1 MIKTKR
7 YIFLGLLILLTT
19 FNPELPLLKLGF
31 FIIKTVNVSDS
42 KNADLE
48 KIKKQFNFLV
58 NTSILSIDH
67 KKMNEVVL
75 QNEWIH
81 FLNIN
86 KKFPS
91 TVNVIVVEHE
101 PFVFWK
107 KGNNNLIITKEF
119 TLIEKFNSN
128 NFSNQTLAKGNFD
141 IEDLKRLYK
150 ALNNNNF
157 DLANIASFEFINSER
172 WDLFLK
178 GNKKIM
184 LGRYDYNQQINNLNK
199 VLIQSKDEKFTYVDL
214 RLKNKIFVK

>member
-91 TVNVIVVEHE
+91 TVNVMVVEHE

-119 TLIEKFNSN
+119 TLIEKFNLN
-128 NFSNQTLAKGNFD
+128 NFSNQTQAKGNFD

-157 DLANIASFEFINSER
+157 DLANITSFEFTNSER

>member
-31 FIIKTVNVSDS
+31 FIIKTVNVYDS

-48 KIKKQFNFLV
+48 KLKKQLYFLV

-199 VLIQSKDEKFTYVDL
+199 VLIQSKDEKFTYIDL

>member
-7 YIFLGLLILLTT
+7 YIFLTLLIFLTT

-31 FIIKTVNVSDS
+31 FIIKTVNVSGS
-42 KNADLE
+42 KNTDIE
-48 KIKKQFNFLV
+48 KLKKQFNFLV
-58 NTSILSIDH
+58 NTSILSVDH

-81 FLNIN
+81 FVNVN

-91 TVNVIVVEHE
+91 TINVVVVEHE

-107 KGNNNLIITKEF
+107 KGNNNLIVTKEF
-119 TLIEKFNSN
+119 TLIEKFNLN
-128 NFSNQTLAKGNFD
+128 NFSNQTQARGNFD
-141 IEDLKRLYK
+141 IEDLKKLYK
-150 ALNNNNF
+150 ALNSNNF
-157 DLANIASFEFINSER
+157 DLSNITSFEFINSER

-184 LGRYDYNQQINNLNK
+184 LGRHDYNQQINNLNK
-199 VLIQSKDEKFTYVDL
+199 VLLQSKDEKFTYIDL

>member
-31 FIIKTVNVSDS
+31 FIIKTVNVYDS

-48 KIKKQFNFLV
+48 KLKKQLYFLV

-199 VLIQSKDEKFTYVDL
+199 LLIQSKDEKFTYVDL

>member
-1 MIKTKR
+1 
-7 YIFLGLLILLTT
+7 
-19 FNPELPLLKLGF
+19 
-31 FIIKTVNVSDS
+31 
-42 KNADLE
+42 
-48 KIKKQFNFLV
+48 
-58 NTSILSIDH
+58 
-67 KKMNEVVL
+67 MNEVVL

>member
-31 FIIKTVNVSDS
+31 FIIKTVNVYDS

-48 KIKKQFNFLV
+48 KLKKQLYFLV

-178 GNKKIM
+178 VNKKIM

-199 VLIQSKDEKFTYVDL
+199 VLIQSKDEKFTYIDL

>member
-31 FIIKTVNVSDS
+31 FIIKTVNVYDS

-48 KIKKQFNFLV
+48 KLKKQLYFLV

-184 LGRYDYNQQINNLNK
+184 LGRYEYNQQINNLNK
-199 VLIQSKDEKFTYVDL
+199 VLIQFKDEKFTYIDL

>member
-31 FIIKTVNVSDS
+31 FIIKTVNVSGS
-42 KNADLE
+42 KNTDLE
-48 KIKKQFNFLV
+48 KLKKQFNFLV

-91 TVNVIVVEHE
+91 TVNVMVVEHE

-119 TLIEKFNSN
+119 TLIEKFSSN
-128 NFSNQTLAKGNFD
+128 NFSNQTQAKGNFD
-141 IEDLKRLYK
+141 VEDLKRLYK

>member
-31 FIIKTVNVSDS
+31 FIIKTVNVYDS

-48 KIKKQFNFLV
+48 KLKKQLYFLV

-157 DLANIASFEFINSER
+157 DLANITSFEFTNSER

>member
-7 YIFLGLLILLTT
+7 YIFLGLLIFLTT

-48 KIKKQFNFLV
+48 KLKKQFNFLV

-91 TVNVIVVEHE
+91 TVNVMVVEHE

-141 IEDLKRLYK
+141 IEDLKRLYT

-157 DLANIASFEFINSER
+157 DLANITSFEFINSQR

>member
-7 YIFLGLLILLTT
+7 YIFLALLILLTT

-48 KIKKQFNFLV
+48 KLKKQFYFLV

>member
-1 MIKTKR
+1 MTKKKR
-7 YIFLGLLILLTT
+7 YIFLALLVFLTT

-31 FIIKTVNVSDS
+31 FIIKTVNVSGS
-42 KNADLE
+42 KNTDSE

-58 NTSILSIDH
+58 NSSILSVDH
-67 KKMNEVVL
+67 KKMDEVVS

-81 FLNIN
+81 FINIK

-91 TVNVIVVEHE
+91 TVNVNIVEHE
-101 PFVFWK
+101 PLVVWK
-107 KGNNNLIITKEF
+107 KGNNNLIITKQF
-119 TLIEKFNSN
+119 TLIEKFNSATY
-128 NFSNQTLAKGNFD
+128 SNQIQAKGNLN
-141 IEDLKRLYK
+141 IQDLKSLYN

-157 DLANIASFEFINSER
+157 DLSNIASFDFINSER

-184 LGRYDYNQQINNLNK
+184 LGRYDYNEQIANLNK
-199 VLIQSKDEKFTYVDL
+199 ILIQLKDEKFTYIDL

>member
-7 YIFLGLLILLTT
+7 YIFIALLIFLTT

-31 FIIKTVNVSDS
+31 FIIKTVNVSGS
-42 KNADLE
+42 KNTDLE

-58 NTSILSIDH
+58 NTSILSVDN
-67 KKMNEVVL
+67 KKMNEL
-75 QNEWIH
+75 ISQNEWIH
-81 FLNIN
+81 FVNIN

-91 TVNVIVVEHE
+91 TINVVVVEHE
-101 PFVFWK
+101 PFVLWK

-119 TLIEKFNSN
+119 TLIEKFNFN
-128 NFSNQTLAKGNFD
+128 NFSNQTQAKGNFD

-157 DLANIASFEFINSER
+157 DLSSIASFEFINSER
-172 WDLFLK
+172 WDLILK

-184 LGRYDYNQQINNLNK
+184 LGRHDYNQQISNLNK
-199 VLIQSKDEKFTYVDL
+199 VLIQSKDEKFTYIDL

>member
-7 YIFLGLLILLTT
+7 YIFIVLLIFLTT

-31 FIIKTVNVSDS
+31 FIIKTVNVSGS
-42 KNADLE
+42 KNTDLE

-58 NTSILSIDH
+58 NTSILSVDN
-67 KKMNEVVL
+67 KKMNEIIS

-81 FLNIN
+81 FVNIN

-91 TVNVIVVEHE
+91 TINVVVVEHE
-101 PFVFWK
+101 PFVLWK

-119 TLIEKFNSN
+119 TLIEKFNFN
-128 NFSNQTLAKGNFD
+128 NFSNQTQAKGNFD

-157 DLANIASFEFINSER
+157 DLSSIASFEFINSER
-172 WDLFLK
+172 WDLILK

-184 LGRYDYNQQINNLNK
+184 LGRHDYNQQISNLNK
-199 VLIQSKDEKFTYVDL
+199 VLIQSKDEKFTYIDL

>member
-7 YIFLGLLILLTT
+7 YIFLALLIFLST

-31 FIIKTVNVSDS
+31 FIIKTVNVSGS
-42 KNADLE
+42 KNTDIE

-58 NTSILSIDH
+58 NTSILSVDN
-67 KKMNEVVL
+67 KKMNEIIS

-81 FLNIN
+81 FVNIN

-91 TVNVIVVEHE
+91 TINLVIVEHE

-119 TLIEKFNSN
+119 TLIEKFSLN
-128 NFSNQTLAKGNFD
+128 NFSNQPQAKGNFD
-141 IEDLKRLYK
+141 IEDLKKLYK

-157 DLANIASFEFINSER
+157 DLSSITSFEFINSER

-184 LGRYDYNQQINNLNK
+184 LGRHDYNQQISNLNK
-199 VLIQSKDEKFTYVDL
+199 VLIQSKDEKFKT
-214 RLKNKIFVK
+214 

>member
-7 YIFLGLLILLTT
+7 YIFLALLIFLTT

-31 FIIKTVNVSDS
+31 FIIKTVNVSGS
-42 KNADLE
+42 KNTDLE
-48 KIKKQFNFLV
+48 KLKKQFSFFV
-58 NTSILSIDH
+58 NTSILSVDH
-67 KKMNEVVL
+67 KKMNEVIL

-81 FLNIN
+81 FVNIN

-91 TVNVIVVEHE
+91 TINVAVVEHE

-119 TLIEKFNSN
+119 TLIEKFNLN
-128 NFSNQTLAKGNFD
+128 NFSNQTQARGNFD
-141 IEDLKRLYK
+141 IEDLKKLYK
-150 ALNNNNF
+150 ALNSNNF
-157 DLANIASFEFINSER
+157 DLSNITSFEFLNSER
-172 WDLFLK
+172 WDLLLK

-184 LGRYDYNQQINNLNK
+184 LGRHDYNQQITNLNK
-199 VLIQSKDEKFTYVDL
+199 LLIQYKDEKFTYIDL

>member
-31 FIIKTVNVSDS
+31 FIIKTVNVYDS

-48 KIKKQFNFLV
+48 KLKKQFNFLV

-157 DLANIASFEFINSER
+157 DLANIASFEFTNSER

>member
-1 MIKTKR
+1 
-7 YIFLGLLILLTT
+7 
-19 FNPELPLLKLGF
+19 
-31 FIIKTVNVSDS
+31 
-42 KNADLE
+42 
-48 KIKKQFNFLV
+48 
-58 NTSILSIDH
+58 
-67 KKMNEVVL
+67 MNEVVL

-81 FLNIN
+81 FVSIN

-91 TVNVIVVEHE
+91 TVNVMVVEHE

-119 TLIEKFNSN
+119 TLIEKFSSN
-128 NFSNQTLAKGNFD
+128 NFSNQTQAKGNFD

-157 DLANIASFEFINSER
+157 DLANIVSFEFINSER

-178 GNKKIM
+178 SNKKIM
-184 LGRYDYNQQINNLNK
+184 LGRYDYNQQISNLNK
-199 VLIQSKDEKFTYVDL
+199 VLIQSKDEKFSYIDL

>member
-7 YIFLGLLILLTT
+7 YIFLALLIFLTT

-31 FIIKTVNVSDS
+31 FIIKTVNVSGS
-42 KNADLE
+42 KNTDLE

-58 NTSILSIDH
+58 NTSILSVDN
-67 KKMNEVVL
+67 KKMNEIIS

-81 FLNIN
+81 FVNIN

-91 TVNVIVVEHE
+91 TINVAIVEHE

-119 TLIEKFNSN
+119 TLIEKFSLN
-128 NFSNQTLAKGNFD
+128 NFSNQTQAKGNFD
-141 IEDLKRLYK
+141 IEDLKKLYK

-157 DLANIASFEFINSER
+157 DLSSITSFEFINSER

-184 LGRYDYNQQINNLNK
+184 LGRHDYNQQISNLNK
-199 VLIQSKDEKFTYVDL
+199 VLIQSKDEKFTYIDL

>member
-1 MIKTKR
+1 MTKKKR
-7 YIFLGLLILLTT
+7 YIFLVLLVFLTT

-31 FIIKTVNVSDS
+31 FIIKTVNVSGS
-42 KNADLE
+42 KNTDSE

-58 NTSILSIDH
+58 NSSILSVDH
-67 KKMNEVVL
+67 KKMDEVVS

-81 FLNIN
+81 FINIK

-91 TVNVIVVEHE
+91 TVNVNIVEHE
-101 PFVFWK
+101 PLVVWK
-107 KGNNNLIITKEF
+107 KGNNNLIITKQF
-119 TLIEKFNSN
+119 TVIEKFNLVSY
-128 NFSNQTLAKGNFD
+128 SNQIQAKGNLN
-141 IEDLKRLYK
+141 IQDLKSLYN

-157 DLANIASFEFINSER
+157 DLSNIASFDFINSER

-184 LGRYDYNQQINNLNK
+184 LGRYDYNEQIANLNK
-199 VLIQSKDEKFTYVDL
+199 ILIQLKDEKVTYIDL

>member
-7 YIFLGLLILLTT
+7 YIFFALLIFLTT

-31 FIIKTVNVSDS
+31 FIIKTVNVSGS
-42 KNADLE
+42 KNTDLE

-58 NTSILSIDH
+58 NTSILSVDN
-67 KKMNEVVL
+67 KKMNEVIS

-81 FLNIN
+81 FVNIN

-91 TVNVIVVEHE
+91 TINVVVVEHE

-119 TLIEKFNSN
+119 TLIEKFNLN
-128 NFSNQTLAKGNFD
+128 NFSNQTQAKGNFD

-157 DLANIASFEFINSER
+157 DLSSIASFEFINSER

-184 LGRYDYNQQINNLNK
+184 LGRHDYNQQISNLNK
-199 VLIQSKDEKFTYVDL
+199 VLIQSKEEKFTYIDL

>member
-7 YIFLGLLILLTT
+7 YIFLALLIFLTT
-19 FNPELPLLKLGF
+19 FNPELPLQKLGF
-31 FIIKTVNVSDS
+31 FITKTVNVSGS
-42 KNADLE
+42 KNTELE
-48 KIKKQFNFLV
+48 KLKKQFNFLV
-58 NTSILSIDH
+58 NTSILSIDQ
-67 KKMNEVVL
+67 KKMNEVVS

-81 FLNIN
+81 YLNIN

-91 TVNVIVVEHE
+91 TVNVMVVEHE
-101 PFVFWK
+101 PLFFWK

-128 NFSNQTLAKGNFD
+128 NFSNQTQIKGNFD
-141 IEDLKRLYK
+141 IEDLKSLYK

-157 DLANIASFEFINSER
+157 DLVNITSFEFINSER

-199 VLIQSKDEKFTYVDL
+199 VLIQFRDEKFTYIDL

>member
-7 YIFLGLLILLTT
+7 YIFLVLLIFLTT

-31 FIIKTVNVSDS
+31 FIIKTVNVSGS
-42 KNADLE
+42 KNTDLE
-48 KIKKQFNFLV
+48 KLKKQFNFLV

-81 FLNIN
+81 FVNIN

-91 TVNVIVVEHE
+91 TVNVMVVEHE

-119 TLIEKFNSN
+119 TLIEKFSSN
-128 NFSNQTLAKGNFD
+128 NFSNQTQAKGNFD
-141 IEDLKRLYK
+141 VEDLKRLYK

-157 DLANIASFEFINSER
+157 DLANIVSFEFINSER

-178 GNKKIM
+178 SNKKIM
-184 LGRYDYNQQINNLNK
+184 LGRYDYNQQISNLNK
-199 VLIQSKDEKFTYVDL
+199 VLIQSKDEKFSYIDL

>member
-7 YIFLGLLILLTT
+7 YIFLALLIFLTT
-19 FNPELPLLKLGF
+19 FNPELPLLKLGL
-31 FIIKTVNVSDS
+31 FIIKTVNVSGS
-42 KNADLE
+42 KNTDLE
-48 KIKKQFNFLV
+48 KLKKQFNFLV

-81 FLNIN
+81 FVNIN

-91 TVNVIVVEHE
+91 TVNVMVVEHE

-107 KGNNNLIITKEF
+107 KGNNNIIITKEF
-119 TLIEKFNSN
+119 TLIEKFSSN
-128 NFSNQTLAKGNFD
+128 NFSNQTQAKGNFD
-141 IEDLKRLYK
+141 VEDLKRLYK

-157 DLANIASFEFINSER
+157 DLANIVSFEFINSER

-178 GNKKIM
+178 SNKKIM
-184 LGRYDYNQQINNLNK
+184 LGRYDYNQQISNLNK
-199 VLIQSKDEKFTYVDL
+199 VLIQSKDEKFSYVDL

>member
-31 FIIKTVNVSDS
+31 FIIKTVNVYDS

-48 KIKKQFNFLV
+48 KLKKQLYFLV

-128 NFSNQTLAKGNFD
+128 NFSNQT
-141 IEDLKRLYK
+141 
-150 ALNNNNF
+150 
-157 DLANIASFEFINSER
+157 
-172 WDLFLK
+172 
-178 GNKKIM
+178 
-184 LGRYDYNQQINNLNK
+184 
-199 VLIQSKDEKFTYVDL
+199 
-214 RLKNKIFVK
+214 

>member
-7 YIFLGLLILLTT
+7 YIFIALLIFLTT

-31 FIIKTVNVSDS
+31 FIIKTVNVAGS
-42 KNADLE
+42 KNTDLE

-58 NTSILSIDH
+58 NTSILSVDN
-67 KKMNEVVL
+67 KKMNEIIS

-81 FLNIN
+81 FVNIN

-91 TVNVIVVEHE
+91 TINVVVVEHE
-101 PFVFWK
+101 PFVLWK

-119 TLIEKFNSN
+119 TLIEKFNFN
-128 NFSNQTLAKGNFD
+128 NFSNQTQAKGNFD

-157 DLANIASFEFINSER
+157 DLSSIVSFEFINSER
-172 WDLFLK
+172 WDLILK

-184 LGRYDYNQQINNLNK
+184 LGRHDYNQQISNLNK
-199 VLIQSKDEKFTYVDL
+199 VLIQSKDEKFTYIDL

>member
-31 FIIKTVNVSDS
+31 FIIKTVNVYDS

-48 KIKKQFNFLV
+48 KLKKQLYFLV

-157 DLANIASFEFINSER
+157 DLANITSFEFINSER

-199 VLIQSKDEKFTYVDL
+199 VLIQSKDEKFTYIDL

>member
-31 FIIKTVNVSDS
+31 FIIKTVNVSGS
-42 KNADLE
+42 KNTDVE
-48 KIKKQFNFLV
+48 KLKKQFNSLV

-150 ALNNNNF
+150 GLNNNNF

>member
-7 YIFLGLLILLTT
+7 YIFLALLIFLTT

-31 FIIKTVNVSDS
+31 FIIKTVNVSGS
-42 KNADLE
+42 KNTDLE

-58 NTSILSIDH
+58 NTSILSVDN
-67 KKMNEVVL
+67 KKMNEIIS

-81 FLNIN
+81 FVNIN

-91 TVNVIVVEHE
+91 TINVVIVEHE

-119 TLIEKFNSN
+119 TLIEKFNFN
-128 NFSNQTLAKGNFD
+128 NFSNQTQAKGNFD
-141 IEDLKRLYK
+141 IEDLKKLYK

-157 DLANIASFEFINSER
+157 DLSSITSFEFINSER

-184 LGRYDYNQQINNLNK
+184 LGRHDYNQQISNLNK
-199 VLIQSKDEKFTYVDL
+199 VLIQSKDEKFTYIDL

>member
-7 YIFLGLLILLTT
+7 YIFLALLIFLTT

-31 FIIKTVNVSDS
+31 FIIKTVNVSGS
-42 KNADLE
+42 KNTDLE
-48 KIKKQFNFLV
+48 KLKKQFNFLV

-81 FLNIN
+81 FVSIN

-91 TVNVIVVEHE
+91 TVNVMVVEHE

-107 KGNNNLIITKEF
+107 KGNNNIIITKEF
-119 TLIEKFNSN
+119 TLIEKFSSN
-128 NFSNQTLAKGNFD
+128 NFSNQTQAKGNFD
-141 IEDLKRLYK
+141 VEDLKRLYK

-157 DLANIASFEFINSER
+157 DLANIVSFEFINSER

-178 GNKKIM
+178 SNKKIM
-184 LGRYDYNQQINNLNK
+184 LGRYDYNQQISNLNK
-199 VLIQSKDEKFTYVDL
+199 VLIQSKDEKFSYVDL

>member
-31 FIIKTVNVSDS
+31 FIIKTVNVYDS

-48 KIKKQFNFLV
+48 KLKKQLYFLV

-141 IEDLKRLYK
+141 IDDLKRLYK

>member
-91 TVNVIVVEHE
+91 TVNVMVVEHE

-119 TLIEKFNSN
+119 TLIEKFNLN
-128 NFSNQTLAKGNFD
+128 NFSNQTQAKGNFD

-157 DLANIASFEFINSER
+157 DLANITSFEFTNSER

-199 VLIQSKDEKFTYVDL
+199 VLIQSKDEKFTYIDL